1 MMDCKKALEEA
12 EGDEEK
18 AAEILRKKGV
28 LKAAKRADKIV
39 AEGLTCVKT
48 IGKDTIIAEIN
59 SETDFVAKNE
69 TFKKLSEEIMEF
81 LLVKKPSSAED
92 ALNAV
97 MDSGSSLQDFIN
109 SAAATIGE
117 KISLRRFVILEKGDN
132 EALGSYVHMGGKI
145 TAIVLLSGTADD
157 DLAKEI
163 AMHAAAANP
172 KYIERSDVSSEIL
185 DKEKEIYTE
194 QLKQQGKPENIIEN
208 IIKGKMNKFYGEIC
222 LPEQP
227 FIKDEE
233 KTVQKFLSEKGADIK
248 IKKFVRYELGE
259 GIEKKKPDYAAE
271 VAEQMK

>member
-1 MMDCKKALEEA
+1 
-12 EGDEEK
+12 
-18 AAEILRKKGV
+18 
-28 LKAAKRADKIV
+28 
-39 AEGLTCVKT
+39 
-48 IGKDTIIAEIN
+48 
-59 SETDFVAKNE
+59 
-69 TFKKLSEEIMEF
+69 
-81 LLVKKPSSAED
+81 
-92 ALNAV
+92 
-97 MDSGSSLQDFIN
+97 
-109 SAAATIGE
+109 
-117 KISLRRFVILEKGDN
+117 
-132 EALGSYVHMGGKI
+132 
-145 TAIVLLSGTADD
+145 
-157 DLAKEI
+157 
-163 AMHAAAANP
+163 
-172 KYIERSDVSSEIL
+172 VSSEIL